1 MEQAIAAGTMN
12 GDGLQAQGL
21 QRLLALAERFRAGT
35 LEPAV
40 FAALY
45 FFHWQIA
52 THGDAFAAR
61 RSKSDPRPDAAAWA
75 ARLGADAT
83 ADRLLD
89 LLERYQYR
97 CVRPGVPVALA
108 EWLRSRWPLELEL
121 RIPTPEAVLRAQA
134 RGTRPVTVICDY
146 PRMLRPVLH
155 KSNAFAFFLHDLE
168 HAYKFF
174 HLPALHAAQRAF
186 FAAMLALVASGA
198 LARYRTDALFAAKL
212 DYVMSDM
219 NTHPEHGRQYL
230 RAILVEHC
238 RRREAK
244 DATERLSP
252 AAEREIEGIMQAL
265 RAHEMR
271 AIAPAS
277 GERACAAG

>member
-1 MEQAIAAGTMN
+1 MN
-12 GDGLQAQGL
+12 AHGLQPQGL
-21 QRLLALAERFRAGT
+21 QRLPALAARFRAGA
-35 LEPAV
+35 LEPAI

-45 FFHWQIA
+45 FFHWQMA
-52 THGDAFAAR
+52 MHGDAFAAR

-75 ARLGADAT
+75 GRLGADAT
-83 ADRLLD
+83 TDRLVD
-89 LLERYQYR
+89 LLERYRYR

-108 EWLRSRWPLELEL
+108 EWLRGRWPLELEL
-121 RIPTPEAVLRAQA
+121 GIPAPEAVLRAQA
-134 RGTRPVTVICDY
+134 RGTRPVTALCEY
-146 PRMLRPVLH
+146 PRMLRPVLD

-174 HLPALHAAQRAF
+174 HAPALHAAQRAF
-186 FAAMLALVASGA
+186 FSALLALVASGA
-198 LARYRTDALFAAKL
+198 FARHRADSLFAAKL
-212 DYVMSDM
+212 DYLMSDM

-244 DATERLSP
+244 EATERLSP

-265 RAHEMR
+265 RAHE
-271 AIAPAS
+271 AQASAPAPS
-277 GERACAAG
+277 KRARVAG